1 MSLIMSAAPLARSLL
16 KKNFNFSK
24 TFTWT
29 KTAQVEQEN
38 WFYAVS
44 LLIHVFKNSVALKS
58 LSCACGNF
66 KC

>member
-1 MSLIMSAAPLARSLL
+1 MSLIMSAAPLARSLS
-16 KKNFNFSK
+16 KKKFNK

-38 WFYAVS
+38 RFYAVG
-44 LLIHVFKNSVALKS
+44 LLISVFKKSVALKS
-58 LSCACGNF
+58 LSCACGHF

>member
-1 MSLIMSAAPLARSLL
+1 MSLIISAAPLARSLS

-38 WFYAVS
+38 WFYAVG
-44 LLIHVFKNSVALKS
+44 LLIRVFKNSVALKS
-58 LSCACGNF
+58 LSCACGHF